1 MARKS
6 RVKVLKEAAHEEELL
21 PFGHSTMPCGNNKET
36 LSEYSA
42 MPYGSNKEMVLAGE
56 YGRLSVEDGD
66 DIKQN
71 SIGNQ
76 QKITLHYLEE
86 HSDIKLVDTYYD
98 NGYSGMNYDRPG
110 FTRMLGDL
118 KSGRINCVIVKDIS
132 RLGRHFVLTSEFVER
147 TFPEM
152 GVRLI
157 CINDSYDSADEKADA
172 SALTM
177 PLKMVMNDYYVK
189 DISNKIRSSISAKM
203 ARGEFIP
210 SAGSIPYGYIRNA
223 EFATFDID
231 PEPAEVVRK
240 IYKLRAGGESFH
252 AIARILNE
260 NNIPSPGKLR
270 WIRGITKAKKYE
282 NAIWIRGTI
291 RKICS
296 DQVYIGNRIHGKVKR
311 DKVGLEKKRR
321 SEDEWQV
328 IEHAHP
334 AIISMQLYEEVQQVN
349 QEELQ
354 RRDKFEQRAACG
366 DDYRD
371 LFRGMV
377 FCAEC
382 KSSMSAAKGCARP
395 DAKTPSRIFYDC
407 NGYRY
412 SAHVQCSSHYVR
424 QETLLKAVTDTLNQ
438 QVQVAVDVEQL
449 AVRLKSM
456 PKVVRYQTEA
466 ESHYA
471 SVSAKRKNMES
482 KMEQLLIDLTQRII
496 DRSEYDYMKRQYARE
511 YEALLQE
518 ETKALSDIRAK
529 DAVLSATEKWLDAI
543 KRYQKLP
550 SLDHTL
556 LNLLVARIEVSKD
569 REIKIILNYEDPYQP
584 IMEFLERIE
593 VIRDVS

>member
-6 RVKVLKEAAHEEELL
+6 RVNRLKEAAPEEEILI
-21 PFGHSTMPCGNNKET
+21 
-36 LSEYSA
+36 
-42 MPYGSNKEMVLAGE
+42 LAGE

-66 DIKQN
+66 DIEQN

-86 HSDIKLVDTYYD
+86 HPEIKLVDTYYD
-98 NGYSGMNYDRPG
+98 NGYTGMNYERPG
-110 FTRMLGDL
+110 FIRMLKDL

-132 RLGRHFVLTSEFVER
+132 RLGRHFVMTSEFVER

-157 CINDSYDSADEKADA
+157 CINDSYDSMDGNADS

-203 ARGEFIP
+203 TGGEFIP
-210 SAGSIPYGYIRNA
+210 AAGSIPYGYVRNA
-223 EFATFDID
+223 EFTTYDID
-231 PEPAEVVRK
+231 PEPAEVVKK
-240 IYKLRAGGESFH
+240 IYQLRAGGESFN

-260 NNIPSPGKLR
+260 KNIPSPGKLR
-270 WIRGITKAKKYE
+270 LLRGITKAKKYE
-282 NAIWIRGTI
+282 NALWIRGTI

-321 SEDEWQV
+321 NEEEWQV
-328 IEHAHP
+328 IENAHP
-334 AIISMQLYEEVQQVN
+334 AIISVPLYEKVQQIN
-349 QEELQ
+349 KEELQ
-354 RRDKFEQRAACG
+354 RRGKFEHRAECG
-366 DDYRD
+366 NDYRD

-382 KSSMSAAKGCARP
+382 QSTMGAGKGCARP
-395 DAKTPSRIFYDC
+395 NAKTPSRIFYDC

-412 SAHVQCSSHYVR
+412 SAHAQCSSHYVR
-424 QETLLKAVTDTLNQ
+424 QETLMQAVTDTLNQ
-438 QVQVAVDVEQL
+438 QIQVAVDVEQL
-449 AVRLKSM
+449 ADRLKRM
-456 PKVVRYQTEA
+456 PKVVCYQNDA

-471 SVSAKRKNMES
+471 SVSAKRKNTEA
-482 KMEQLLIDLTQRII
+482 KMEQLLIELTQKVI
-496 DRSEYDYMKRQYARE
+496 DRREYDYMKKQYAKK
-511 YEALLQE
+511 YEELLQE

-529 DAVLSATEKWLDAI
+529 DAALSVTEKWLDAI
-543 KRYQKLP
+543 KKYQKIP
-550 SLDHTL
+550 SIDRGL
-556 LNLLVARIEVSKD
+556 LELLVARIEISED
-569 REIKIILNYEDPYQP
+569 RTIKIILNYEDPYQP
-584 IMEFLERIE
+584 ILEFLQRIE
-593 VIRDVS
+593 VVKDVS

>member
-6 RVKVLKEAAHEEELL
+6 RVKILKETAPEDELL
-21 PFGHSTMPCGNNKET
+21 
-36 LSEYSA
+36 
-42 MPYGSNKEMVLAGE
+42 VLAGE

-66 DIKQN
+66 DIEQN

-98 NGYSGMNYDRPG
+98 NGYTGMNYDRPG
-110 FTRMLGDL
+110 FIRMLNDL

-132 RLGRHFVLTSEFVER
+132 RLGRHFVMTSEFVER

-157 CINDSYDSADEKADA
+157 CINDSYDSADENADS

-203 ARGEFIP
+203 AGGEFIP
-210 SAGSIPYGYIRNA
+210 AAGSIPYGYIRNG
-223 EFATFDID
+223 ELSTYDID
-231 PEPAEVVRK
+231 LETVEVVRQ
-240 IYKLRAGGESFH
+240 IYNLRASGESFN

-270 WIRGITKAKKYE
+270 LLRGITKAKKYE

-296 DQVYIGNRIHGKVKR
+296 DQVYIGNRVHGKVKR
-311 DKVGLEKKRR
+311 DKVGLEKKKR

-328 IEHAHP
+328 VENAHP
-334 AIISMQLYEEVQQVN
+334 SIISIQLFEKVQQVN

-354 RRDKFEQRAACG
+354 RRGKFEQRAKCG
-366 DDYRD
+366 NDYRD

-382 KSSMSAAKGCARP
+382 QSSMSAAKGCARP

-412 SAHVQCSSHYVR
+412 SAHAQCSSHYVR

-438 QVQVAVDVEQL
+438 QVQVAVDIEQL
-449 AVRLKSM
+449 VSRLKSM
-456 PKVVRYQTEA
+456 PKVLFYQSEA

-471 SVSAKRKNMES
+471 SVSMKRKNMES
-482 KMEQLLIDLTQRII
+482 KIEQLLIGLTQRVI
-496 DRSEYDYMKRQYARE
+496 DRSEYDYMKKQYAKKYDE
-511 YEALLQE
+511 LLQE
-518 ETKALSDIRAK
+518 ETKALSDIRAR
-529 DAVLSATEKWLDAI
+529 DAALGATEKWLDAI
-543 KRYQKLP
+543 KRYQKIP
-550 SLDHTL
+550 SIDRAL

-593 VIRDVS
+593 GIKDVS

>member
-6 RVKVLKEAAHEEELL
+6 RVNRLKEAAPEEEILI
-21 PFGHSTMPCGNNKET
+21 
-36 LSEYSA
+36 
-42 MPYGSNKEMVLAGE
+42 LAGE

-66 DIKQN
+66 DIEQN

-86 HSDIKLVDTYYD
+86 HPEIKLVDTYYD
-98 NGYSGMNYDRPG
+98 NGYTGMNYERPG
-110 FTRMLGDL
+110 FIRMLKDL

-132 RLGRHFVLTSEFVER
+132 RLGRHFVMTSEFVER

-157 CINDSYDSADEKADA
+157 CINDSYDSMDGNADA

-203 ARGEFIP
+203 TGGEFIP
-210 SAGSIPYGYIRNA
+210 AAGSIPYGYVRNA
-223 EFATFDID
+223 EFTTYDID
-231 PEPAEVVRK
+231 PEPAEVVKK
-240 IYKLRAGGESFH
+240 IYQLRAGGESFN

-260 NNIPSPGKLR
+260 KNIPSPGKLR
-270 WIRGITKAKKYE
+270 LLRGITKAKKYE
-282 NAIWIRGTI
+282 NALWIRGTI

-321 SEDEWQV
+321 NEEEWQV
-328 IEHAHP
+328 IENAHP
-334 AIISMQLYEEVQQVN
+334 AIISVPLYEKVQQIN
-349 QEELQ
+349 KEELQ
-354 RRDKFEQRAACG
+354 RRSKFEHRAECG
-366 DDYRD
+366 NDYRD

-382 KSSMSAAKGCARP
+382 QSTMGAGKGCARP
-395 DAKTPSRIFYDC
+395 NAKTPSRIFYDC

-412 SAHVQCSSHYVR
+412 SAHAQCSSHYVR
-424 QETLLKAVTDTLNQ
+424 QETLMQAVTDTLNQ
-438 QVQVAVDVEQL
+438 QLQVAVDVEQL
-449 AVRLKSM
+449 ADRLKRM
-456 PKVVRYQTEA
+456 PKVVCYQNDA

-471 SVSAKRKNMES
+471 SVSAKRKNTEA
-482 KMEQLLIDLTQRII
+482 KMEQLLIELTQKVI
-496 DRSEYDYMKRQYARE
+496 DRREYDYMKKQYAKK
-511 YEALLQE
+511 YEELLQE

-529 DAVLSATEKWLDAI
+529 DAALSVTEKWLDTI
-543 KRYQKLP
+543 KKYQKIP
-550 SLDHTL
+550 SIDRGL
-556 LNLLVARIEVSKD
+556 LELLVARIEISED
-569 REIKIILNYEDPYQP
+569 RTIKIILNYEDPYQP
-584 IMEFLERIE
+584 ILEFLQRIE
-593 VIRDVS
+593 VVKDVS

>member
-6 RVKVLKEAAHEEELL
+6 RVNRLKEAALEEEILI
-21 PFGHSTMPCGNNKET
+21 
-36 LSEYSA
+36 
-42 MPYGSNKEMVLAGE
+42 LAGE

-66 DIKQN
+66 DIEQN

-86 HSDIKLVDTYYD
+86 HPEIKLVDTYYD
-98 NGYSGMNYDRPG
+98 NGYTGMNYERPG
-110 FTRMLGDL
+110 FIRMLKDL

-132 RLGRHFVLTSEFVER
+132 RLGRHFVMTSEFVER

-157 CINDSYDSADEKADA
+157 CINDSYDSMDGNADA

-203 ARGEFIP
+203 SGGEFIP
-210 SAGSIPYGYIRNA
+210 AAGSIPYGYVRNA
-223 EFATFDID
+223 EFTTYDID
-231 PEPAEVVRK
+231 PEPAEVVK
-240 IYKLRAGGESFH
+240 NIYQLRAGGESFN

-260 NNIPSPGKLR
+260 KNIPSPGKLR
-270 WIRGITKAKKYE
+270 LLRGITNAKKYE
-282 NAIWIRGTI
+282 NALWIRGTI

-321 SEDEWQV
+321 NEEEWQV
-328 IEHAHP
+328 IENAHP
-334 AIISMQLYEEVQQVN
+334 AIISVPLYEKVQQIN
-349 QEELQ
+349 KEELQ
-354 RRDKFEQRAACG
+354 RRGKFEHRAECG
-366 DDYRD
+366 NDYRD

-382 KSSMSAAKGCARP
+382 QSSMSAGKGCARP
-395 DAKTPSRIFYDC
+395 NAKTPSRIFYDC

-424 QETLLKAVTDTLNQ
+424 QETIMQAVTDTLNQ

-449 AVRLKSM
+449 ADRLKRM
-456 PKVVRYQTEA
+456 PKVVFYQNDA
-466 ESHYA
+466 ENHYA
-471 SVSAKRKNMES
+471 SVSAKRKNMEA
-482 KMEQLLIDLTQRII
+482 KMEQLLIDLTQKVI
-496 DRSEYDYMKRQYARE
+496 DRREYDYMKKQYTKKYKE
-511 YEALLQE
+511 LLQE

-529 DAVLSATEKWLDAI
+529 DAALSVTEKWLDAI
-543 KRYQKLP
+543 KKYQKIP
-550 SLDHTL
+550 SIDRGL
-556 LNLLVARIEVSKD
+556 LELLVARIEISED
-569 REIKIILNYEDPYQP
+569 RTIKIVLNYEDPYQP
-584 IMEFLERIE
+584 ILEFLQRIE
-593 VIRDVS
+593 VVKDVS

>member
-6 RVKVLKEAAHEEELL
+6 RVKILKAAAPEEEAL
-21 PFGHSTMPCGNNKET
+21 
-36 LSEYSA
+36 
-42 MPYGSNKEMVLAGE
+42 VLAGE

-66 DIKQN
+66 DIEQN

-86 HSDIKLVDTYYD
+86 HPGIKLVDTYYD
-98 NGYSGMNYDRPG
+98 NGYTGMNYDRPG
-110 FTRMLGDL
+110 FIRMLNDL
-118 KSGRINCVIVKDIS
+118 KIGRINCVIVKDIS
-132 RLGRHFVLTSEFVER
+132 RLGRHFVMTSEFVER

-157 CINDSYDSADEKADA
+157 CINDAYDSADENADT

-203 ARGEFIP
+203 AGGEFLP
-210 SAGSIPYGYIRNA
+210 AAGSIPYGYLRNA
-223 EFATFDID
+223 ELATYDID
-231 PEPAEVVRK
+231 PEPAEVVRR
-240 IYKLRAGGESFH
+240 IYELRAARESFN

-260 NNIPSPGKLR
+260 SAIPSPGKLR
-270 WIRGITKAKKYE
+270 LLRGITKAKKYE
-282 NAIWIRGTI
+282 NALWLRGTV

-296 DQVYIGNRIHGKVKR
+296 DQVYIGNRVHGKVKR
-311 DKVGLEKKRR
+311 DKVGLEKKKR

-328 IEHAHP
+328 IENAHP
-334 AIISMQLYEEVQQVN
+334 AIISIRLYEKVQQVN

-354 RRDKFEQRAACG
+354 RRGHYEQRAGFG

-382 KSSMSAAKGCARP
+382 QSSMGAGKGCARP

-407 NGYRY
+407 NGYKY
-412 SAHVQCSSHYVR
+412 SAHTQCSSHYVR
-424 QETLLKAVTDTLNQ
+424 QETLMKAVTDTLNQ
-438 QVQVAVDVEQL
+438 QVKVAVDVEQL
-449 AVRLKSM
+449 VDKMNSM
-456 PKVVRYQTEA
+456 PKVAFYQSEA

-471 SVSAKRKNMES
+471 SVSAKRKNMEN
-482 KMEQLLIDLTQRII
+482 KMEQLLIDLTQRVI
-496 DRSEYDYMKRQYARE
+496 DRSEYDYMKKQYAKKYDE
-511 YEALLQE
+511 LLQE
-518 ETKALSDIRAK
+518 ETKALSDMRAK
-529 DAVLSATEKWLDAI
+529 DAVLGATEKWLDAI
-543 KRYQKLP
+543 KKYQEIP
-550 SLDHTL
+550 VIDRTI
-556 LNLLVARIEVSKD
+556 LNLLVSRIEVSED
-569 REIKIILNYEDPYQP
+569 RKIKIVLNYEDPYQP
-584 IMEFLERIE
+584 VLEFLQRIE